1 MPSVFPFSLD
11 DTVTARW
18 WRRLVG
24 SGARAKRHWRTKT
37 TYYRAVYELLR
48 TAGSTPLTWQSI
60 VAATR
65 PNGNRSTFYEVT
77 GPSAKH
83 ALMSDLRAAS
93 SLDAMQICLC
103 YQRRSVVDQLVDE
116 TKVWAY
122 WPHREALVARYRIA
136 PDLGPAAA
144 ADLLI
149 SSVTTWARGNPQ
161 LARILNNAPPV
172 CAVEDLVAINAGRL
186 SPTNSYGVL
195 AATIRDAIADHQVR
209 DPVRDAAAA

>member
-1 MPSVFPFSLD
+1 MPSVTPFSLD

-24 SGARAKRHWRTKT
+24 SGAQVKRHWRTKT
-37 TYYRAVYELLR
+37 AYYDALYELLR
-48 TAGSTPLTWQSI
+48 TAGPAPLTWQAI
-60 VAATR
+60 VAAAR

-83 ALMSDLRAAS
+83 ALMSDLRATS
-93 SLDAMQICLC
+93 TLDAMQICLC
-103 YQRRSVVDQLVDE
+103 YQRRAVVDQLIDE

-122 WPHREALVARYRIA
+122 WPHREALLARYRIA

-144 ADLLI
+144 ADLLV
-149 SSVTTWARGNPQ
+149 SFVTTWARNTPQ
-161 LARILNNAPPV
+161 LAGTLSSAPPV

-186 SPTNSYGVL
+186 SPTNSYRRL
-195 AATIRDAIADHQVR
+195 SAAIRDAVAVH
-209 DPVRDAAAA
+209 PACEPAAA

>member
-1 MPSVFPFSLD
+1 VIPSATPFSLD

-24 SGARAKRHWRTKT
+24 SGAQAKRHWRTKT
-37 TYYRAVYELLR
+37 TYYDAVGGLLR

-60 VAATR
+60 VAAAR

-83 ALMSDLRAAS
+83 ALITDLRAAS
-93 SLDAMQICLC
+93 SLDAMHICLW
-103 YQRRSVVDQLVDE
+103 YQRRSVVDQLIDE

-149 SSVTTWARGNPQ
+149 SSVAAWARNTPY
-161 LARILNNAPPV
+161 LARALNNAPPV
-172 CAVEDLVAINAGRL
+172 CAVEDLVAVNGGRL
-186 SPTNSYGVL
+186 SPTNSYTRL
-195 AATIRDAIADHQVR
+195 SAAIRDATAGQ
-209 DPVRDAAAA
+209 PAPDAAAAAA